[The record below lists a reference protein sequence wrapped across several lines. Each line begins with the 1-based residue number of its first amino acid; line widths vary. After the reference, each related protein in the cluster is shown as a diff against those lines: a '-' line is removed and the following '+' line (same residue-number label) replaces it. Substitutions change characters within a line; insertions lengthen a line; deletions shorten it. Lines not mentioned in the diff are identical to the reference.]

1 MQWSKIVENA
11 ISTIV
16 ALIVVSAGAIL
27 WREAMSVDNKID
39 AATEGLIVQ
48 ANAMSNA
55 IAIIED
61 TFADLQ
67 QEVSKI
73 KNTKQT
79 YYIPPVRS
87 APKAVSSAKKTTT
100 ATSVNSIDTIE
111 PFTPP
116 EPIEPIESQRIQRG
130 YIQQQLPDY
139 NFKK

>member
-67 QEVSKI
+67 QEVSKLQ
-73 KNTKQT
+73 NTKPTFSPILLNNQ
-79 YYIPPVRS
+79 S
-87 APKAVSSAKKTTT
+87 KAVSNAKKTTT
-100 ATSVNSIDTIE
+100 ATSANSIDTIE
-111 PFTPP
+111 PHTPP
-116 EPIEPIESQRIQRG
+116 EPIEPIEPIATLSS
-130 YIQQQLPDY
+130 LAS
-139 NFKK
+139 KSK